1 MRLPVHQLI
10 NRDSKTRVAKRFGD
24 YLRSLRRQKGWTQ
37 SRAGEAVGVDGVTIR
52 RWELGLFSPSSNRFA
67 QVAAAYGV
75 EASELIEAS
84 RDAEQDEST
93 AFLPIR
99 GYLDAGSNSKS
110 DTSDLGNIALPAYM
124 VQGSS
129 NDYCLRVNGDSLAP
143 DGIHNGDVLLVCPDQ
158 APSIGSLCV
167 IDLDSSLRAVTYINQ
182 ESLRVRTA
190 TGVTIDVAITPEQMV
205 GTVAWHVRKM

>member
-1 MRLPVHQLI
+1 VHPLI

-37 SRAGEAVGVDGVTIR
+37 SRAGEAVGVDTVTIR

-75 EASELIEAS
+75 EASEMVDAS
-84 RDAEQDEST
+84 KDAEQDEST

-99 GYLDAGSNSKS
+99 GYLAAGSNSES
-110 DTSDLGNIALPAYM
+110 DTSDLGNIALPSYM
-124 VQGSS
+124 APGSS
-129 NDYCLRVNGDSLAP
+129 KDYCLRVNGDSLVP
-143 DGIHNGDVLLVCPDQ
+143 DGIHDGDVLLVCPDQ

-167 IDLDSSLRAVTYINQ
+167 IDVDIRLRAVTYITQ
-182 ESLRVRTA
+182 ESFRVRTTTGA
-190 TGVTIDVAITPEQMV
+190 TVDVAITPEQMV
-205 GTVAWHVRKM
+205 GTVALHVRKM